1 MGSEYWK
8 GGTLI
13 SVLTNQA
20 SSPLA
25 LCIQSMMDWLTLWF
39 LEGDI
44 LHGPMRTALVEM
56 GASCIAVDSTGFT
69 LPGRG
74 KGMRSAKETIQNLRG
89 SEELAE
95 GGKTNPEPLNVT
107 TLKSLQT
114 YSDAAP

>member
-1 MGSEYWK
+1 MASEYWK

-56 GASCIAVDSTGFT
+56 GASCIPFLVSGWTALGF
-69 LPGRG
+69 
-74 KGMRSAKETIQNLRG
+74 SV
-89 SEELAE
+89 SEGIPKMLFVH
-95 GGKTNPEPLNVT
+95 LMIRR
-107 TLKSLQT
+107 
-114 YSDAAP
+114 